1 MKDLEK
7 SWGTLKIDTG
17 NTEAECTLVA
27 GEGDG
32 AGEERVK
39 RGGSAELLSEK
50 AAVECR
56 QQGNPD
62 THQGVLLGPWGPLW
76 APGVRPLQM
85 PEQPLNG
92 GDREADR

>member
-39 RGGSAELLSEK
+39 RG
-50 AAVECR
+50 R
-56 QQGNPD
+56 
-62 THQGVLLGPWGPLW
+62 
-76 APGVRPLQM
+76 
-85 PEQPLNG
+85 
-92 GDREADR
+92 GDR